1 MNFKEKLTSVL
12 EFLHLKQ
19 KFDDKSLSKEEFNA
33 VVAEYQK
40 KYQVTLNDDLAA
52 EQTAQQ
58 TAQQAAEFQ
67 TVSFKN
73 GKTSHK
79 AMPRSRA
86 FLKASRGCAPT
97 SRQWPRSLHLMSRH
111 RPSVLLRST
120 STDSAI
126 HPNICL
132 VSSILCFP

>member
-58 TAQQAAEFQ
+58 TTQQAAEFQ
-67 TVSFKN
+67 HHPVGS
-73 GKTSHK
+73 
-79 AMPRSRA
+79 
-86 FLKASRGCAPT
+86 
-97 SRQWPRSLHLMSRH
+97 QRH
-111 RPSVLLRST
+111 RNNGCHRE
-120 STDSAI
+120 
-126 HPNICL
+126 
-132 VSSILCFP
+132 

>member
-52 EQTAQQ
+52 EQTTQQ
-58 TAQQAAEFQ
+58 T
-67 TVSFKN
+67 TPS
-73 GKTSHK
+73 
-79 AMPRSRA
+79 SR
-86 FLKASRGCAPT
+86 F
-97 SRQWPRSLHLMSRH
+97 
-111 RPSVLLRST
+111 ST
-120 STDSAI
+120 A
-126 HPNICL
+126 
-132 VSSILCFP
+132 